1 MTTELG
7 LDRFV
12 IGRSQKC
19 DVVIPVEGLSRQH
32 CQIEVDDGTI
42 FVTDLDSANGVYI
55 DDLKIPANQKTRY
68 HPTSKLTCGSVEIVE
83 FSFIDASLEID
94 LIHSSP
100 SPRDSSSLIDKRIK
114 PNSSRSKIQRSS
126 DFQKKMSKLHPGV
139 KGFLVLAL
147 LGVGSIVFD
156 NILNNSETTDE
167 ELYRMQH
174 EDSLKNKRND
184 GSIKTRNF

>member
-1 MTTELG
+1 
-7 LDRFV
+7 
-12 IGRSQKC
+12 
-19 DVVIPVEGLSRQH
+19 
-32 CQIEVDDGTI
+32 
-42 FVTDLDSANGVYI
+42 
-55 DDLKIPANQKTRY
+55 
-68 HPTSKLTCGSVEIVE
+68 
-83 FSFIDASLEID
+83 
-94 LIHSSP
+94 
-100 SPRDSSSLIDKRIK
+100 
-114 PNSSRSKIQRSS
+114 
-126 DFQKKMSKLHPGV
+126 MSKLHPGV